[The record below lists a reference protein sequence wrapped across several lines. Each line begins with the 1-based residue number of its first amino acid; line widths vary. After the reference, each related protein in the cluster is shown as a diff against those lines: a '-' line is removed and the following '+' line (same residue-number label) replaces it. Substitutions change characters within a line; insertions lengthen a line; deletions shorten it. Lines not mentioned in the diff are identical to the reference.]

1 MPRIPRSSAM
11 SRTRPRQ
18 GSTARP
24 GRVSSTHRVEVLDP
38 ITRRLVLP
46 ERRLVLL
53 AVKHRRVVKQRLLL
67 RLLSSRD
74 GGVHLLLPLQH
85 VDRVDIV
92 RHRIELGRLTLD
104 VVGDLRC
111 VDHGAR
117 SQVGGGGMREGK
129 VSCVF
134 VKTAVGWWGVCV
146 MDGRWERDAV
156 ARVAR
161 PPVVIS
167 CAPHAFP
174 SL

>member
-1 MPRIPRSSAM
+1 MY
-11 SRTRPRQ
+11 RTRPSH
-18 GSTARP
+18 GTTAQP

-92 RHRIELGRLTLD
+92 RHRIELGGLTLD

-111 VDHGAR
+111 VDHGGEESSWR
-117 SQVGGGGMREGK
+117 YVGASKECL
-129 VSCVF
+129 SVF
-134 VKTAVGWWGVCV
+134 VGTAVGVVAVVV
-146 MDGRWERDAV
+146 MDGRWERD
-156 ARVAR
+156 RVAR
-161 PPVVIS
+161 PPIVIS